1 MRSDAMAHG
10 LGVTHNLV
18 GARHL
23 AKRLLGR

>member
-1 MRSDAMAHG
+1 MAHG